1 MENTLCIL
9 IGINYKGTKHEL
21 KGCINDVKLM
31 ENFFIKY
38 LNIKKKNIIILTDDT
53 KIKPTKFNIIN
64 QIKFNINKLNNN
76 KKYKN
81 LWIHYSGHGYKL
93 KDKNKDELD
102 LNDEI
107 ICTLPSNN
115 NDCNY
120 IVDDELNNLFSLIN
134 SDKNLFCIFDCCHS
148 GTILDLKYKYNY
160 IDNKFII
167 NNINN
172 KIKCNA
178 ILFSG
183 CKDYQKSAD
192 VKNLGLIYKNTGAF
206 TYAILNCF
214 KINNSL
220 SYLNI
225 LKNANKYLKLKGF
238 KQIPQCSTSKKI
250 DPKKNFFQS
259 KILDLYKQK
268 IDIQIHLLNKCLYN
282 YNLSKDIKWK
292 YKAENICNIIR
303 NIYNGCA

>member
-120 IVDDELNNLFSLIN
+120 IVARRR
-134 SDKNLFCIFDCCHS
+134 
-148 GTILDLKYKYNY
+148 GRR
-160 IDNKFII
+160 
-167 NNINN
+167 
-172 KIKCNA
+172 
-178 ILFSG
+178 
-183 CKDYQKSAD
+183 
-192 VKNLGLIYKNTGAF
+192 LGLGIGLIRPATNLAGIGSVT
-206 TYAILNCF
+206 
-214 KINNSL
+214 
-220 SYLNI
+220 
-225 LKNANKYLKLKGF
+225 
-238 KQIPQCSTSKKI
+238 
-250 DPKKNFFQS
+250 
-259 KILDLYKQK
+259 
-268 IDIQIHLLNKCLYN
+268 HLLV
-282 YNLSKDIKWK
+282 
-292 YKAENICNIIR
+292 A
-303 NIYNGCA
+303 A